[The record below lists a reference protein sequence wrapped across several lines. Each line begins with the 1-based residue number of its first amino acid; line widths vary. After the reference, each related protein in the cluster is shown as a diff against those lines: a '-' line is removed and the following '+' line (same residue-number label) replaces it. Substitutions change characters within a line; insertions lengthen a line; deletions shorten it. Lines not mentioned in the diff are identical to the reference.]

1 MRLIKKLDKV
11 NHDFQGVYE
20 CETCH
25 GVRIDKGLD
34 SYDDANFYENVIPS
48 MPCYLCDK
56 KATLSKRYMMALDTL
71 AWATGK
77 TGDNKIGELYGFPSI
92 DYIYVDK
99 DDISFIGTYIQIDG
113 IRCEPNSYSIRTRK
127 SIPRDFNV
135 RSALGEVSKKL
146 TARGI
151 AEELVSRVIADL
163 AAQGKEA
170 E

>member
-25 GVRIDKGLD
+25 GVRIDKSLD
-34 SYDDANFYENVIPS
+34 SYDDANFHENVIPE

-77 TGDNKIGELYGFPSI
+77 TGHHKRGEDYGFPSI
-92 DYIYVDK
+92 DYIYVSEN
-99 DDISFIGTYIQIDG
+99 DINFIAAYIRIDG
-113 IRCEPNSYSIRTRK
+113 IRCEPFSLSIGTFENK
-127 SIPRDFNV
+127 PREFNV
-135 RSALGEVSKKL
+135 RAALGEVSKKL

-163 AAQGKEA
+163 AAQSKEA

>member
-1 MRLIKKLDKV
+1 MRLIKVLDKH
-11 NHDFQGVYE
+11 NHDFKGVYE

-25 GVRIDKGLD
+25 GIRIDAGLD

-48 MPCYLCDK
+48 MTCYLCDK
-56 KATLSKRYMMALDTL
+56 KAVLSQRYMMALDTL

-77 TGDNKIGELYGFPSI
+77 TGEHKIGSDYGFPSI
-92 DYIYVDK
+92 DAIYVSPN
-99 DDISFIGTYIQIDG
+99 DISFNGTYFHIDG
-113 IRCEPNSYSIRTRK
+113 IRCAPNSYSIGTDKSRPRK
-127 SIPRDFNV
+127 CNV
-135 RSALGEVSKKL
+135 MAALGELGEKL

-151 AEELVSRVIADL
+151 AEELVSRVIDDL